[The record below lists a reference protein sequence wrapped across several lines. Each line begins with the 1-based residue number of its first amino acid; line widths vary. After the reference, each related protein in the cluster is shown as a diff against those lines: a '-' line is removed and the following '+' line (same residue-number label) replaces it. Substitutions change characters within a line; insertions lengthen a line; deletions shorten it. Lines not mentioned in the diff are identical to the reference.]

1 MTRVVRTRLNG
12 ECAWRSSKAMRDSA
26 PGVGF
31 PLREARRLE
40 VS

>member
-1 MTRVVRTRLNG
+1 MTRVVRTRLHRKG
-12 ECAWRSSKAMRDSA
+12 AWRSSKAMRDSR

-31 PLREARRLE
+31 PLWEARRLE